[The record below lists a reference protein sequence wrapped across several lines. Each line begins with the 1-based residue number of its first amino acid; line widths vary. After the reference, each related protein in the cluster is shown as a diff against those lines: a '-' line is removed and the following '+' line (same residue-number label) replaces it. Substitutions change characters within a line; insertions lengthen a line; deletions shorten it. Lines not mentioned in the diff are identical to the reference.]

1 MMRKVRYRL
10 LCGSLLQYNQQRRGV
25 NNMGEEK
32 KRLPVGLE
40 NFEQIIKD
48 NYYYVD
54 KTGLISELI
63 RNGGMV
69 NLFTRPRRFGKTL
82 NMSMLEYFFSIE
94 GDKSIFDGLEIL
106 KDQKLCDEYMG
117 KYPVISVSL
126 KGINAAAYEGAFD
139 FAVQI
144 MQRAA
149 EAFQFLCDSECLSEH
164 DKEAYKKLLDS
175 NMSEAVFCSGLR
187 RLSELLAKHYGTKVI
202 LLIDEYDVP
211 LAKAFA
217 NGYYDQMVFLI
228 RNLLEQALKTN
239 SSLKLAVLT
248 GCMRISKESIF
259 TGLNNFTTFTIADV
273 DFDEYFGFTDQEVR
287 DLLTYYECAD
297 KYESI
302 KEWYD
307 GYRFGNVDVYC
318 PWDVVSYLR
327 SLRTNR
333 EAIPQNYWINTSS
346 NAEVKEFIRQSKNLT
361 TKREIE
367 RLMAGESITKTI
379 HPELTY
385 KEMYESIENI
395 WSVLFATGYLTQSGQ
410 VDARKFKLRIP
421 NLEIRDIFKTQIM
434 EYFKESVAKDGD
446 MLGRFCKA
454 LKNGEE
460 KKVEDI
466 FESYLKKT
474 ISIRDTFV
482 RKEMKENFYHGILLG
497 ILGIKEEWGVF
508 SNQETGEGYSDILIE
523 TENSE
528 TAILIEVKYAGD
540 GNLDVAC
547 ERALKQVE
555 ERKYDEELREN
566 GVDKILKYGIA
577 CYMKRCK
584 VKLAEESYIET

>member
-1 MMRKVRYRL
+1 
-10 LCGSLLQYNQQRRGV
+10 
-25 NNMGEEK
+25 MGEEK

-164 DKEAYKKLLDS
+164 DKEADKKLLDS

>member
-1 MMRKVRYRL
+1 
-10 LCGSLLQYNQQRRGV
+10 
-25 NNMGEEK
+25 MGEEK

-106 KDQKLCDEYMG
+106 KDPKLCDEYMG

-259 TGLNNFTTFTIADV
+259 TGLNNFTTFTIAYV